1 MPITLDQ
8 LRGTAELRDAV
19 TGEVLYAPAGEERR
33 GQSVATC
40 DDVKPKRPPA
50 PFRTTA
56 KRRLTI
62 RLTVPI
68 RVVNESNVRGQA
80 RAYMARK
87 AATKAIMAEVLPAF
101 KVVPPGPWR
110 VTLTRY
116 GTRVMDGDGL
126 QSALKVIRDCVAAWL
141 GCDDGDTDRV
151 RWRYRQRGG
160 FVGGVGVEV
169 RET

>member
-1 MPITLDQ
+1 MKFTLDQ
-8 LRGTAELRDAV
+8 ICGPGVAELRDAV
-19 TGEVLYAPAGEERR
+19 TGEVLYGAGERR
-33 GQSVATC
+33 GQSVALR
-40 DDVKPKRPPA
+40 DDVKPKRQPA

-62 RLTVPI
+62 RFVVPI

-80 RAYMARK
+80 RAYMVRK

-116 GTRVMDGDGL
+116 GTKRMDGDGL
-126 QSALKVIRDCVAAWL
+126 QSSLKVCRDVIADWL
-141 GCDDGDTDRV
+141 GVDDGDTERV

-160 FVGGVGVEV
+160 FVGGVGVEI
-169 RET
+169 REA